1 MAALLAHSAD
11 RGATEALA
19 GSGGLQQRFK
29 PGTVIGATAVQLG
42 GSFAAYA
49 IGRATGNSRVAA
61 IGADLFRAQ
70 MVAQA
75 VTQAVK
81 VSVGRTRPDGTPRS
95 FPSGHASL
103 SFASATVLERH
114 LGWKAGIP
122 AYAVASYVA
131 VSRIG
136 QRRHYLSDVAF
147 GAALGIMAGRTVT
160 IGRGDHRFAVA
171 PTAAS
176 GGGGVS
182 FTLLAR
188 E

>member
-19 GSGGLQQRFK
+19 GSGGPQQQFK

-103 SFASATVLERH
+103 SFASATVLEQH
-114 LGWKAGIP
+114 LGWKAAVP

-160 IGRGDHRFAVA
+160 LGRGDHRFAVA
-171 PTAAS
+171 PMAAP

-182 FTLLAR
+182 FALLDR